1 MNRNDDA
8 PYDDLD
14 DDGTPSDGSLEI
26 VVHEVN
32 TIWRWVL
39 VENGVELH
47 EGAALS
53 QRTAQRNA
61 EMVQRLIRHE

>member
-1 MNRNDDA
+1 MSDYEDMPEGDQVFGDDSHE
-8 PYDDLD
+8 D
-14 DDGTPSDGSLEI
+14 SLQI
-26 VVHEVN
+26 IVHEVN

-39 VENGVELH
+39 VENGIELH

-61 EMVQRLIRHE
+61 EMVQRIMRHE